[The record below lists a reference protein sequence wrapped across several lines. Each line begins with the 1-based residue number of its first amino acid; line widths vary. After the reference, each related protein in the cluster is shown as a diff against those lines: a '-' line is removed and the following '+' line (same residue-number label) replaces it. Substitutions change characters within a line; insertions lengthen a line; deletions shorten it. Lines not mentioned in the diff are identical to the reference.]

1 MSDQPLKITI
11 PGYYDREVAYVLHV
25 CLTQHLGIEKYIL
38 ERRENTDFIFEG
50 PEGNL
55 SIANTFFSDIS
66 TFPFH
71 PKNIPSQFI
80 EVKVPGFTDSVC
92 VLFGNDQVVQDNNDI
107 FLGGDMISSI
117 FLLLTQWDASVSVK
131 DNLGRV
137 KLNESAVGK
146 LGLYHRPLVNE
157 YIACLRYL
165 LNRIGI
171 QTKTREYQP
180 VFSCDVDSVQKYK
193 NIRNLAGAIY
203 NSDWKWSEW
212 QKIRNRYFKARKNIK
227 EDPYFS
233 FDYLLTQLKCTGLEA
248 TFYFMTGTSHRTYD
262 HKDYEL
268 NDMVMSTVVREI
280 QSKGYHIGL
289 HPSFES
295 WTSMETLIHEKSK
308 LDNATGKETTKVRQH
323 YLRYQ
328 PGKTWTMQ
336 EEAGFLIDSS
346 VQYTEGMGFAA
357 GICTPYQ
364 LYDLQGRRML
374 HLTEEPLILMKK
386 KDYVRDVESQFLAN
400 KKILDQAK
408 KHNGR
413 FQILFHNSDVET
425 ENERTLFEETL
436 KYLAQ
441 KP

>member
-1 MSDQPLKITI
+1 MSIQPLKITI
-11 PGYYDREVAYVLHV
+11 PGYYDREVAYVLYV

-38 ERRENTDFIFEG
+38 ERKEHTDFIFEG
-50 PEGNL
+50 PNGKL
-55 SIANTFFSDIS
+55 TIANTFFSDIT

-71 PKNIPSQFI
+71 PKNIPSQFF
-80 EVKVPGFTDSVC
+80 EVNIPGHPDTIC
-92 VLFGNDQVVQDNNDI
+92 ALFGNDQVAHEQNEMYLGADI
-107 FLGGDMISSI
+107 IAGT
-117 FLLLTQWDASVSVK
+117 FLLLTQWDVAISAR
-131 DNLGRV
+131 DDLGRV
-137 KLNESAVGK
+137 KLSESAIGK

-157 YIACLRYL
+157 YIACLAYL
-165 LNRIGI
+165 LNGIGVQI
-171 QTKTREYQP
+171 RTREYHP

-203 NSDWKWSEW
+203 HSDWKWSEW

-233 FDYLLTQLKCTGLEA
+233 FDYLLSKLKETGLDA
-248 TFYFMTGTSHRTYD
+248 TFYFMTGTTHSTYD
-262 HKDYEL
+262 HRDYEL
-268 NDMVMSTVVREI
+268 SNAEMVQVVKKI
-280 QSKGYHIGL
+280 QSDGYHIGL

-295 WTSMETLIHEKSK
+295 STSMDTLINEKEK
-308 LDNATGKETTKVRQH
+308 LDQATGMEITSVRQH

-336 EEAGFLIDSS
+336 EEAGFFIDSS
-346 VQYTEGMGFAA
+346 VQYTEGMGFAT
-357 GICTPYQ
+357 GICTPYR
-364 LYDLQGRRML
+364 LYDLESRRML
-374 HLTEEPLILMKK
+374 QLTEEPLILMKK
-386 KDYVRDVESQFLAN
+386 KDYVRDVESQFFAN

-408 KHNGR
+408 KHKGR

-425 ENERTLFEETL
+425 ENEKILFDETL